1 MAGHNG
7 NPGGAGGGNA
17 GGNKGGSGGGKA
29 GKGALATV
37 GALVLALAAA
47 WLGIDGTGGTDGG
60 TDGGGSRAN
69 GPNANGNG
77 GNGNHADGNRNN
89 SNGNHDNSNGNGNHN
104 DGGGTRLCPIDTLPP
119 QTDDVVDR
127 ILTNQDH
134 IYSTHDGKH
143 FGNYE
148 GVLPKQ
154 HGSYYREY
162 TVDTPGLNHRGAR
175 RIVVGGG
182 TEDDPD
188 VWYYTD
194 DHFESFCEIPDAED

>member
-7 NPGGAGGGNA
+7 NPGEDGGGNA

-60 TDGGGSRAN
+60 TDGGGSGAN
-69 GPNANGNG
+69 GHNANGNS

-89 SNGNHDNSNGNGNHN
+89 SNGNHDNSNGNGNH
-104 DGGGTRLCPIDTLPP
+104 DDDGGTRLCPIDTLPP

-127 ILTNQDH
+127 ILTNQNH
-134 IYSTHDGKH
+134 IYSAHDGKH

>member
-1 MAGHNG
+1 MAGLNG
-7 NPGGAGGGNA
+7 NPGRADGGNA

-47 WLGIDGTGGTDGG
+47 WLGIDGTGGTDDG
-60 TDGGGSRAN
+60 TDD
-69 GPNANGNG
+69 G
-77 GNGNHADGNRNN
+77 GNGANGHNATGTDGNRNN
-89 SNGNHDNSNGNGNHN
+89 GGGETTGN
-104 DGGGTRLCPIDTLPP
+104 DGDTRLCPIDTLPP
-119 QTDDVVDR
+119 QTDDVIER

-134 IYSTHDGKH
+134 IYSAHDGKH

-148 GVLPKQ
+148 SVLPKQ

>member
-7 NPGGAGGGNA
+7 NPRGAGGGNA
-17 GGNKGGSGGGKA
+17 GGNEGGKG
-29 GKGALATV
+29 GKGAIATV
-37 GALVLALAAA
+37 GALVLALTAA
-47 WLGIDGTGGTDGG
+47 WLGIDGTGGTDDG
-60 TDGGGSRAN
+60 TDGGGS
-69 GPNANGNG
+69 GANGNNATG
-77 GNGNHADGNRNN
+77 TDGNRN
-89 SNGNHDNSNGNGNHN
+89 GGGETTGN
-104 DGGGTRLCPIDTLPP
+104 DGDTRLCPIDTLPP

-134 IYSTHDGKH
+134 IYSAHDGKH

>member
-17 GGNKGGSGGGKA
+17 GGNGGGSGVGKNGGKA
-29 GKGALATV
+29 GKGAIATV

-47 WLGIDGTGGTDGG
+47 WLGIDGTGG
-60 TDGGGSRAN
+60 GGS
-69 GPNANGNG
+69 GANGNNATG
-77 GNGNHADGNRNN
+77 TDGNRNN
-89 SNGNHDNSNGNGNHN
+89 GGGETTGN
-104 DGGGTRLCPIDTLPP
+104 DGDTQLCPIDTLPP

-134 IYSTHDGKH
+134 IYSAHDGKH

-148 GVLPKQ
+148 GRLPRQ
-154 HGSYYREY
+154 RGDYYREY
-162 TVDTPGLNHRGAR
+162 TVTTPGNSSRGAR

-182 TEDDPD
+182 SENDPD

-194 DHFESFCEIPDAED
+194 DHYESFCEIPDAED